1 MNSMER
7 RKVIESILYKSDK
20 PIKGSIIGEKLG
32 VTRQVIVK
40 DIAILRAEGKEII
53 ATPEGYLTT
62 KNNDHLIS
70 KVIAVSHNSENMRE
84 ELETIIKFGAIVKN
98 VIIDHSVYGE
108 IEAMLMIKSLYDVD
122 NFIKKINKNNA
133 EPLLILTGGVHLHT
147 ILAESEDIINSVK
160 KELKSKNYLIN
171 GE

>member
-1 MNSMER
+1 MNSIER
-7 RKVIESILYKSDK
+7 RKFIESILYKSNK

-62 KNNDHLIS
+62 KNNNHLIS
-70 KVIAVSHNSENMRE
+70 KVIAVNHNSENMQD
-84 ELETIIKFGAIVKN
+84 ELETIVKFGAIVKD

-108 IEAMLMIKSLYDVD
+108 IKAMLMIKSLYDID
-122 NFIKKINKNNA
+122 NFIKKINKNKA
-133 EPLLILTGGVHLHT
+133 EPLLILTGGLHLHT
-147 ILAESEDIINSVK
+147 ILAERQDIIDNVK
-160 KELKSKNYLIN
+160 KELQNKNYLIN